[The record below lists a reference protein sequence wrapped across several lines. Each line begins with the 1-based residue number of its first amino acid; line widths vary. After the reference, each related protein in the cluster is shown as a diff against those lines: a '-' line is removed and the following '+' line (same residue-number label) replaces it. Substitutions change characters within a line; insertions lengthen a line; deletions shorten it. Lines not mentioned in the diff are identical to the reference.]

1 MIKNKLIILKAVFL
15 IVILMLISCKNDSGT
30 QGNKPEPNIPDTP
43 KASFDDATGQGSVNG
58 IEFKLIA
65 IESVQ
70 NGNLG
75 FQNIQ
80 DNEPHKVNLT
90 AYKIGETEV
99 TQELFNAVMGAN
111 PSFFDNT
118 QNKTWPLDEER
129 DRTYITTPFE
139 GEEHS
144 KRPVEHL
151 SWFQAVAF
159 CNKLSLLCG
168 REACYS
174 LTLNDKPVDFLN
186 LPFDQIPIT
195 PFSKDLEKME
205 AIVNDW
211 NGITLDIEKNG
222 FRLPTEAEWEW
233 AAKGGTEDYYA
244 GTSDIEK
251 LKDYAW
257 YDSDNDLDKGNHPDA
272 RTHEVKKKE
281 PNAYGLYD
289 MTGNVWEW
297 VWDQFG
303 GKPADGETDPL
314 GYEATENIE
323 RVVRGGSWNE
333 EYDTSTRFYRYKSGP
348 SYPTPD
354 SLAGCLGFRIVC
366 RTKK

>member
-1 MIKNKLIILKAVFL
+1 MVKNKLVIFKVVFL
-15 IVILMLISCKNDSGT
+15 IVFLMIISCKNDSGT
-30 QGNKPEPNIPDTP
+30 QGNKHEPDIPDMT

-58 IEFKLIA
+58 IDFKLIA
-65 IESVQ
+65 IEAVHD
-70 NGNLG
+70 GDLG

-99 TQELFNAVMGAN
+99 TQELFNAVMGHN

-118 QNKTWPLDEER
+118 QDKTWPLDEER

-139 GEEHS
+139 GEVHT

-186 LPFDQIPIT
+186 LPFDQIPMT

-205 AIVNDW
+205 DLVNEW

-233 AAKGGTEDYYA
+233 AAKGGTEDYYS
-244 GTSDIEK
+244 GTSDIK
-251 LKDYAW
+251 VLKDYAW
-257 YDSDNDLDKGNHPDA
+257 YDDDNDENVGNHPNA
-272 RTHEVKKKE
+272 RSHEVKKKK

-303 GKPADGETDPL
+303 GKPIDGATDPL

-333 EYDTSTRFYRYKSGP
+333 EYDTSTRFFRYKSGP

-354 SLAGCLGFRIVC
+354 NLAGCLGFRIVC
-366 RTKK
+366 R

>member
-1 MIKNKLIILKAVFL
+1 MIKNKLIILKAIFL

-65 IESVQ
+65 IEAVQ

-168 REACYS
+168 REVCYS

-257 YDSDNDLDKGNHPDA
+257 YDSDNDLDKGNHPEA

-303 GKPADGETDPL
+303 GKPVDGETDPL